1 MANMEIYEDAHFDSY
16 GVGENLITSRTDPVF
31 GGVYKLVAVKEKDGS
46 YTPKM
51 KCSESSSKAIIPGK
65 LMAYR
70 FFDEEDK
77 GQCDVICLDD
87 EVIEILSLG
96 IAFYWLSYK
105 ALNSELLKNVLNS
118 KDYYYYSPAN
128 LLKEVQTLRKTLR
141 DEFNSKMRQHSYN
154 ENTISTLKS

>member
-1 MANMEIYEDAHFDSY
+1 MATPFTDIYARAIFRFADYEFLKQDMETRE
-16 GVGENLITSRTDPVF
+16 GVLEKYLISAKTEFQRVCKTDLGDYDLELKQF
-31 GGVYKLVAVKEKDGS
+31 NQ
-46 YTPKM
+46 T
-51 KCSESSSKAIIPGK
+51 
-65 LMAYR
+65 
-70 FFDEEDK
+70 
-77 GQCDVICLDD
+77 LDD

-141 DEFNSKMRQHSYN
+141 GEFNSKMRQHSYN

>member
-1 MANMEIYEDAHFDSY
+1 MATPFTDIYARAIFRFADYEFLKQDKETRE
-16 GVGENLITSRTDPVF
+16 GVLEKYLISAKTEFQRVCKTDLGDYDLELKQF
-31 GGVYKLVAVKEKDGS
+31 NQ
-46 YTPKM
+46 T
-51 KCSESSSKAIIPGK
+51 
-65 LMAYR
+65 
-70 FFDEEDK
+70 
-77 GQCDVICLDD
+77 LDD
-87 EVIEILSLG
+87 EVIEVLSLG

-141 DEFNSKMRQHSYN
+141 SEFNSKMRQHSYN

>member
-1 MANMEIYEDAHFDSY
+1 MATPFTDIYARAIFRFADYEFLKQNIETRE
-16 GVGENLITSRTDPVF
+16 GVLEKYLISAKTEFQRVCKTDLGDYDLELKQF
-31 GGVYKLVAVKEKDGS
+31 NQ
-46 YTPKM
+46 T
-51 KCSESSSKAIIPGK
+51 
-65 LMAYR
+65 
-70 FFDEEDK
+70 
-77 GQCDVICLDD
+77 LDD

-141 DEFNSKMRQHSYN
+141 SEFNSKMRQHSYN

>member
-1 MANMEIYEDAHFDSY
+1 MATPFTDIYARAIFRFADYEFLKQDIETREGILEKYLMSAKTEFQR
-16 GVGENLITSRTDPVF
+16 VCKTDLGDYDLELKQF
-31 GGVYKLVAVKEKDGS
+31 NQ
-46 YTPKM
+46 T
-51 KCSESSSKAIIPGK
+51 
-65 LMAYR
+65 
-70 FFDEEDK
+70 
-77 GQCDVICLDD
+77 LDD

-141 DEFNSKMRQHSYN
+141 SEFNSKMRQHSYN

>member
-1 MANMEIYEDAHFDSY
+1 MATPFTDIYARAIFRFADYEFLKQDIETRE
-16 GVGENLITSRTDPVF
+16 GVLEKYLISAKTEFQRVCKTDLGDYDLELKQF
-31 GGVYKLVAVKEKDGS
+31 NQ
-46 YTPKM
+46 T
-51 KCSESSSKAIIPGK
+51 
-65 LMAYR
+65 
-70 FFDEEDK
+70 
-77 GQCDVICLDD
+77 LDD

-154 ENTISTLKS
+154 DSTIGTLKA

>member
-1 MANMEIYEDAHFDSY
+1 MATPFTDIYARAIFRFADYEFLKQDIETRE
-16 GVGENLITSRTDPVF
+16 GVLEKYLISAKTEFQRVCKTDLGDYDLELKQF
-31 GGVYKLVAVKEKDGS
+31 NQ
-46 YTPKM
+46 T
-51 KCSESSSKAIIPGK
+51 
-65 LMAYR
+65 
-70 FFDEEDK
+70 
-77 GQCDVICLDD
+77 LDD

-141 DEFNSKMRQHSYN
+141 GEFNSKMRQHSYN

>member
-1 MANMEIYEDAHFDSY
+1 MATPFTDIYARAIFRFADYEFLKQDIETRE
-16 GVGENLITSRTDPVF
+16 GVLEKYLISAKTEFQRVCKTDLGDYDLELKQF
-31 GGVYKLVAVKEKDGS
+31 NQ
-46 YTPKM
+46 T
-51 KCSESSSKAIIPGK
+51 
-65 LMAYR
+65 
-70 FFDEEDK
+70 
-77 GQCDVICLDD
+77 LDD

-105 ALNSELLKNVLNS
+105 ALNSKLLKNVLNS

-141 DEFNSKMRQHSYN
+141 SEFNSKMRQHSYN

>member
-1 MANMEIYEDAHFDSY
+1 MATPFTDIYARAIFRFADYEFLKQDIETRE
-16 GVGENLITSRTDPVF
+16 GVLEKYLISAKTEFQRVCKTDLGDYDIELKQF
-31 GGVYKLVAVKEKDGS
+31 NQD
-46 YTPKM
+46 
-51 KCSESSSKAIIPGK
+51 
-65 LMAYR
+65 
-70 FFDEEDK
+70 
-77 GQCDVICLDD
+77 LDD

-105 ALNSELLKNVLNS
+105 SLNSELLKNVLNS

-154 ENTISTLKS
+154 NNTISTLKA

>member
-1 MANMEIYEDAHFDSY
+1 MATPFTDIYARAIFRFADYEFLKQDIETRE
-16 GVGENLITSRTDPVF
+16 GVLEKYLISAKTEFQRV
-31 GGVYKLVAVKEKDGS
+31 
-46 YTPKM
+46 
-51 KCSESSSKAIIPGK
+51 CKADLGDYDLELK
-65 LMAYR
+65 Q
-70 FFDEEDK
+70 FN
-77 GQCDVICLDD
+77 QTLDD

-141 DEFNSKMRQHSYN
+141 NEFNSKMRQHSYN
-154 ENTISTLKS
+154 DNTIGTLKA

>member
-1 MANMEIYEDAHFDSY
+1 MATPFTDIYARAIFRFADYEFLKQDIETRE
-16 GVGENLITSRTDPVF
+16 GVLEKYLISAKTEFQRVCKTDLGDYDLELKQF
-31 GGVYKLVAVKEKDGS
+31 NQ
-46 YTPKM
+46 T
-51 KCSESSSKAIIPGK
+51 
-65 LMAYR
+65 
-70 FFDEEDK
+70 
-77 GQCDVICLDD
+77 LDD

-141 DEFNSKMRQHSYN
+141 NEFNSKMRQHSYN
-154 ENTISTLKS
+154 DSTIGTLKA

>member
-1 MANMEIYEDAHFDSY
+1 MATPFTDIYARAIFRFADYEFLKQDIETRE
-16 GVGENLITSRTDPVF
+16 GVLEKYLISAKTEFQRVCKTDLGDYDLELKQF
-31 GGVYKLVAVKEKDGS
+31 NQ
-46 YTPKM
+46 T
-51 KCSESSSKAIIPGK
+51 
-65 LMAYR
+65 
-70 FFDEEDK
+70 
-77 GQCDVICLDD
+77 LDD

-141 DEFNSKMRQHSYN
+141 SEFNSKMRQHSYK

>member
-1 MANMEIYEDAHFDSY
+1 MATPFTDIYARAIFRFADYEFLKQDIETRE
-16 GVGENLITSRTDPVF
+16 GVLEKYLISAKTEFQRVCKTDLGDYDLELKQF
-31 GGVYKLVAVKEKDGS
+31 N
-46 YTPKM
+46 
-51 KCSESSSKAIIPGK
+51 
-65 LMAYR
+65 
-70 FFDEEDK
+70 
-77 GQCDVICLDD
+77 QNLDD

-141 DEFNSKMRQHSYN
+141 SEFNSKMRQHSYN

>member
-1 MANMEIYEDAHFDSY
+1 MATPFTDIYARAIFRFADYEFLKQDIETRE
-16 GVGENLITSRTDPVF
+16 GVLEKYLISAKTEFQRVCKTDLGDYDLELKQF
-31 GGVYKLVAVKEKDGS
+31 NQ
-46 YTPKM
+46 T
-51 KCSESSSKAIIPGK
+51 
-65 LMAYR
+65 
-70 FFDEEDK
+70 
-77 GQCDVICLDD
+77 LDD

-128 LLKEVQTLRKTLR
+128 LLKEVQTLRKTMR
-141 DEFNSKMRQHSYN
+141 SEFNSKMRQHSYN

>member
-1 MANMEIYEDAHFDSY
+1 MATPFTDIYARAIFRFADYEFLKQDIETRE
-16 GVGENLITSRTDPVF
+16 GVLEKYLISAKTEFQRV
-31 GGVYKLVAVKEKDGS
+31 
-46 YTPKM
+46 
-51 KCSESSSKAIIPGK
+51 CKADLGDYDLELK
-65 LMAYR
+65 Q
-70 FFDEEDK
+70 FN
-77 GQCDVICLDD
+77 QTLDD

-154 ENTISTLKS
+154 DSTIGTLKA

>member
-1 MANMEIYEDAHFDSY
+1 MATPFTDIYARAIFRFADYEFLKQDIETRE
-16 GVGENLITSRTDPVF
+16 GVLEKYLISAKTEFQRVCKTDLGDYDLELKQF
-31 GGVYKLVAVKEKDGS
+31 NQ
-46 YTPKM
+46 T
-51 KCSESSSKAIIPGK
+51 
-65 LMAYR
+65 
-70 FFDEEDK
+70 
-77 GQCDVICLDD
+77 LDD

-141 DEFNSKMRQHSYN
+141 SEFNSKMRQHSYN
-154 ENTISTLKS
+154 ENTISALKS

>member
-1 MANMEIYEDAHFDSY
+1 MATPFTDIYARAIFRFADYEFLKQDIETRE
-16 GVGENLITSRTDPVF
+16 GVLEKYLISAKTEFQRVCKIDL
-31 GGVYKLVAVKEKDGS
+31 G
-46 YTPKM
+46 
-51 KCSESSSKAIIPGK
+51 
-65 LMAYR
+65 AYDLELKQ
-70 FFDEEDK
+70 FN
-77 GQCDVICLDD
+77 QTLDD

-96 IAFYWLSYK
+96 IAFYWVSHK

-141 DEFNSKMRQHSYN
+141 TEFNSRMRQHSYN

>member
-1 MANMEIYEDAHFDSY
+1 MATPFTDIYARAIFRFADYEFLKQDIKTRE
-16 GVGENLITSRTDPVF
+16 GVLEKYLISAKTEFQRVCKTDLGDYNLELKQFNQT
-31 GGVYKLVAVKEKDGS
+31 
-46 YTPKM
+46 
-51 KCSESSSKAIIPGK
+51 
-65 LMAYR
+65 
-70 FFDEEDK
+70 
-77 GQCDVICLDD
+77 LDD

-128 LLKEVQTLRKTLR
+128 LLKEIQTLRKTLR
-141 DEFNSKMRQHSYN
+141 SEFNSKMRQHSYN

>member
-1 MANMEIYEDAHFDSY
+1 MATPFTDIYARAIFRFADYEFLKQDIETRE
-16 GVGENLITSRTDPVF
+16 GVLEKYLISAKTEFQRVCKTDLGDYDLELKQF
-31 GGVYKLVAVKEKDGS
+31 NQ
-46 YTPKM
+46 T
-51 KCSESSSKAIIPGK
+51 
-65 LMAYR
+65 
-70 FFDEEDK
+70 
-77 GQCDVICLDD
+77 LDD

-118 KDYYYYSPAN
+118 KDYYYYSPAS

-141 DEFNSKMRQHSYN
+141 SEFNSKMRQHSYN